1 VLKDALSN
9 TPMQRSAFTAPH
21 MTCSRC
27 ERPLIGA
34 LDPRE
39 VSRAS
44 EVMGARAEGG
54 EVSAVARGKDEAGE
68 EMGEGQP
75 V

>member
-1 VLKDALSN
+1 
-9 TPMQRSAFTAPH
+9 MQGSARSPFRKLPPAPLA
-21 MTCSRC
+21 
-27 ERPLIGA
+27 RPLMRR

-39 VSRAS
+39 VSRAN

-68 EMGEGQP
+68 EMGEGKL
-75 V
+75 VLCN